1 MVPMRLSAVPL
12 AMPAAAT
19 AARWVNTLAHEVL
32 NSMSLLISRIIDAGI
47 TNLKRAVAL
56 GPDLLPLQLNLAKA
70 LARAGRG
77 GEARTQLDTLLPR
90 LKEGTPLHG
99 EALALQKTL

>member
-1 MVPMRLSAVPL
+1 MDDAYRSSDAYRAFWAKL
-12 AMPAAAT
+12 
-19 AARWVNTLAHEVL
+19 RRGEF
-32 NSMSLLISRIIDAGI
+32 DAGI

-77 GEARTQLDTLLPR
+77 AEARTQLDTLLPR